1 MANYF
6 RKEAERSYS
15 WNGWK
20 PYGAGD
26 LFAMDARVDP
36 DFGGNVVEQLLSEGY
51 TMTEDGKLLDRDG
64 IEIANFVEENA

>member
-6 RKEAERSYS
+6 REEPKRSYS

-26 LFAMDARVDP
+26 LFAMDTRVDH
-36 DFGGNVVEQLLSEGY
+36 DFGGNVTEQLISEGY
-51 TMTEDGKLLDRDG
+51 TMTEDGLLLDLQGMEVARF
-64 IEIANFVEENA
+64 EKEA